1 VVLVVLVLVWAV
13 VLGPSLLR
21 RTADRQSKDS
31 IGSFHR
37 QLNVLGRT
45 GPSLVPPAHRL
56 GTSVPATLDNPPGAG
71 WLVSV
76 SSRPEPFAGKAD
88 GPVIGSP
95 AAIRRPD
102 PYFRP
107 GACKRRRDV
116 LMVLL
121 CTLTVTGLIGIIP
134 AMHVL
139 LTATAFV
146 GVVLALYVGLLI
158 RLRNQ
163 ALERQVKLRYL
174 PRSAEDDFS
183 LPVRRAASR

>member
-1 VVLVVLVLVWAV
+1 MVLVVLVLVWAV

-56 GTSVPATLDNPPGAG
+56 GTSVPNSPDHQAGTG

-76 SSRPEPFAGKAD
+76 SSRPEPFAVQVD
-88 GPVIGSP
+88 SSDMGSSAP
-95 AAIRRPD
+95 FRRPD

-107 GACKRRRDV
+107 GACS
-116 LMVLL
+116 
-121 CTLTVTGLIGIIP
+121 G
-134 AMHVL
+134 A
-139 LTATAFV
+139 AT
-146 GVVLALYVGLLI
+146 
-158 RLRNQ
+158 
-163 ALERQVKLRYL
+163 
-174 PRSAEDDFS
+174 FS
-183 LPVRRAASR
+183 WFYCAH